1 MLKDKILTECA
12 ALADAEYKTFND
24 RLSRSGYPSC
34 GVRIPDLRKL
44 AKLLFKESE
53 WKEIADYRPD
63 TFEGVILRG
72 LMIGE
77 TVDFDRFTAEW
88 DKQLTMFDSW
98 AQTDTTVSSLKIMKK
113 RGEEILAY
121 YLPLKTSE
129 GEFEKR
135 FLVLLTMVY
144 FLDDAHIDFVL
155 NLWKEIPTGQYY
167 TDMAIAWA
175 LATAAAK
182 FYDKTLQALKS
193 GAFSDFVHNKAIQ
206 KARESFRLTKEEKEE
221 LTRLKRSVS

>member
-24 RLSRSGYPSC
+24 RLSKSGYPSC

-44 AKLLFKESE
+44 AKRLFKESE
-53 WKEIADYRPD
+53 WMEIADYRPD

-72 LMIGE
+72 LMVGE
-77 TVDFDRFTAEW
+77 TVDFDRFTSEW

-113 RGEEILAY
+113 RGEGILAY

>member
-24 RLSRSGYPSC
+24 RLARSGYPSC

-44 AKLLFKESE
+44 AKRLFKESE

-72 LMIGE
+72 LMVGE

-88 DKQLTMFDSW
+88 DKQLKMFDSW

-221 LTRLKRSVS
+221 LTRLKRFVS